1 MANAHTLGSLL
12 KAIAD
17 SIREKLDTTDLIPA
31 NEFPEKIYEMN
42 KDRIFEIVTGEV
54 TELVSSDFEGVTEI
68 PNYKFSNCKK
78 LKTVTLSNTITSIGR
93 YAFQNCTNITT
104 INVPW
109 ASGVV
114 TNAPWGAPTTA
125 TINYN
130 YGGE

>member
-1 MANAHTLGSLL
+1 MANIHNLGSLL

-17 SIREKLDTTDLIPA
+17 SIREKLGTTDLIPA

-54 TELVSSDFEGVTEI
+54 TELVPSDFEGVTEV
-68 PNYKFSNCKK
+68 PNYKFSGCKK
-78 LKTVTLSNTITSIGR
+78 LTTITLPSSITSIGK
-93 YAFQNCTNITT
+93 YAFQNCTKITT

-109 ASGVV
+109 ASGAVA
-114 TNAPWGAPTTA
+114 NAPWGATNA